1 MIPSFYL
8 REKGSILSFFPYKDW
23 KVSVLLKLLGI
34 LPLTSFDPSFIS
46 PCLIIL
52 SSLLIIV
59 ISIHK
64 AFIWHKIFIPFI
76 ECKTEEMD
84 KMDKMTVFLPLEEQY
99 IFFNSDFSRGNVGML
114 KRTVILCVVIYFFN

>member
-1 MIPSFYL
+1 MIASFYL

-52 SSLLIIV
+52 SSLLITV

-99 IFFNSDFSRGNVGML
+99 IFS
-114 KRTVILCVVIYFFN
+114 ILTSAEEM